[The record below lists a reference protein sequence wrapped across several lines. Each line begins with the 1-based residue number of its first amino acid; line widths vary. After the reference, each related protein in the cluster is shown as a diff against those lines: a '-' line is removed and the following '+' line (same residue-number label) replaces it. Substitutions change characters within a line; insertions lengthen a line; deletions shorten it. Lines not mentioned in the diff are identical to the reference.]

1 MPPPATPTPS
11 TWQEVQGHFG
21 FSVAAL
27 GRVLGLSRPMM
38 GQVVAGRRSLPPAAR
53 LTWARLVLALA
64 PAQPPEPAPGP
75 AFAFAPAHPLALH
88 AQGCLATAA
97 RLAVELADAQSR
109 AAGAERRLAALPQ
122 LAAPL
127 RPADGPGPPAWLGQ
141 FESEARVALVQ
152 YGPVAQARLA
162 VRRAGLLA
170 EAHAVEKLF
179 SGVKIYDLAD
189 ERIATTFSTIINPLP
204 TFPLMSFS
212 VSRFTTKAQCQ
223 AYLDKKATERP
234 QLVAHQAQVQ
244 AILAAWDASG
254 DPTADLAVSQDF
266 VTTLTA
272 KLAATTDPKQR
283 LRTER
288 LLNSERNRVTN
299 LSGRSVTHGTDDLLD
314 HEQDRDEVASDLA
327 ILDGLVVAVTA
338 RRDALP
344 S

>member
-1 MPPPATPTPS
+1 M
-11 TWQEVQGHFG
+11 
-21 FSVAAL
+21 SVKP
-27 GRVLGLSRPMM
+27 GGT
-38 GQVVAGRRSLPPAAR
+38 GTNLP
-53 LTWARLVLALA
+53 
-64 PAQPPEPAPGP
+64 
-75 AFAFAPAHPLALH
+75 
-88 AQGCLATAA
+88 
-97 RLAVELADAQSR
+97 
-109 AAGAERRLAALPQ
+109 
-122 LAAPL
+122 
-127 RPADGPGPPAWLGQ
+127 
-141 FESEARVALVQ
+141 
-152 YGPVAQARLA
+152 
-162 VRRAGLLA
+162 
-170 EAHAVEKLF
+170 
-179 SGVKIYDLAD
+179 
-189 ERIATTFSTIINPLP
+189 
-204 TFPLMSFS
+204 
-212 VSRFTTKAQCQ
+212 RFTTKAQCQ